1 MIARARC
8 GPFYWNFMTTDF
20 MSWHANKP
28 LFAYRVKEVHLV
40 EAKIYV
46 DTRKQ
51 YLLICML
58 LYAGMHVFRTSVI
71 PLLMERIRRENNL
84 LIIYIKYD
92 NKSFHGWLNVI

>member
-40 EAKIYV
+40 ETKIYV

-51 YLLICML
+51 YLLICGDARVSNL
-58 LYAGMHVFRTSVI
+58 CNPSAYG
-71 PLLMERIRRENNL
+71 ENPQR
-84 LIIYIKYD
+84 K
-92 NKSFHGWLNVI
+92 

>member
-1 MIARARC
+1 MWTVLLKFHDY
-8 GPFYWNFMTTDF
+8 GFYELTCKQAFVC
-20 MSWHANKP
+20 
-28 LFAYRVKEVHLV
+28 LQVKEVHLV
-40 EAKIYV
+40 ETKIYV

-51 YLLICML
+51 YLLICMF